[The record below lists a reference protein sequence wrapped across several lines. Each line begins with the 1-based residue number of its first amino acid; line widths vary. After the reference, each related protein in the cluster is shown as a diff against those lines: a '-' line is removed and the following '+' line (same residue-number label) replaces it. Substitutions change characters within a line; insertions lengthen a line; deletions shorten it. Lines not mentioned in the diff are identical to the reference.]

1 MKIENRNCPL
11 LINQKIFIFWCVTI
25 LFSFG
30 SCAIFQKDR
39 VTKNRG
45 ISKTNFNLPLIIYP
59 SKTEGNKTMIV
70 FLSGD
75 GGWLDLDDELAV
87 GFANDGFNTV
97 GFNSRSYFWVKKT
110 PKQAALD
117 ISLLIQTYLKDFN
130 CKNLILCGYSFG
142 ADVVPFIYNNLNIKE
157 RSKVKSLILLSPFA
171 STDFV
176 VYPAD
181 LVNLGGDNR
190 EFKVILEAEKI
201 KIPISCY
208 YGKDESIKPL
218 SSITKRRFHQYILDG
233 GHKYSKDGF
242 KIIISNLT
250 RYNARIN

>member
-1 MKIENRNCPL
+1 MKVENRYYPL

-25 LFSFG
+25 LFSFS
-30 SCAIFQKDR
+30 SCAIFQKNR
-39 VTKNRG
+39 VIKNRG

-59 SKTEGNKTMIV
+59 SKTEGNNTMIV

-87 GFANDGFNTV
+87 GFANNGFNTV

-130 CKNLILCGYSFG
+130 CKNVILCGYSFG

-157 RSKVKSLILLSPFA
+157 RNKVKSLILLSPFA

-190 EFKVILEAEKI
+190 EFRVILEAEKI

-208 YGKDESIKPL
+208 YGKDEIIKPL
-218 SSITKRRFHQYILDG
+218 GSIKKRRFHHHILYG
-233 GHKYSKDGF
+233 GHKYSKDGI